1 MNPPVLRIPAVGLI
15 EVGLKELHYSGMA
28 EPDLFFISF
37 FFFCAKYLSRTNFKV
52 NGQKCIFV
60 Q

>member
-37 FFFCAKYLSRTNFKV
+37 FFLCK
-52 NGQKCIFV
+52 IFI
-60 Q
+60 